1 MITMNSVVEHKQ
13 LQRSGC
19 AIHYFVS
26 GQVGNPLIVFVH
38 PAFADHRAFDH
49 QLDYFA
55 PNYRIVTLDLLGH
68 GLSRY
73 TGSQDKIDASAEHI
87 CTILDDEGYQRAHL
101 VGVSLGSLIAQYVAL
116 RYPDRVASL
125 TVLGGYNINA
135 DSRAVQK
142 AQNGEMLKWLLRA
155 MLSMNSLRRHVASV
169 SLKKPEE
176 QAKFYEMA
184 QGFHFRSFMAMQGMG
199 KVIQSRDG
207 VQRTYPLF
215 LACGDQDLP
224 LAHNAARAWHGAD
237 PGSELQF
244 IKDAGHCANMDQP
257 EEFNAALAAFLTDA
271 KVENDSNQQSD
282 THFVEANHVATTI
295 Q

>member
-1 MITMNSVVEHKQ
+1 MSTTVEHKQ
-13 LQRSGC
+13 LPCNGY

-26 GQVGNPLIVFVH
+26 GHIGKPLIVFVH

-55 PNYRIVTLDLLGH
+55 PDYRIVALDLLGH

-73 TGSQDKIDASAEHI
+73 TGGHDKIDAAAAHI
-87 CTILDDEGYQRAHL
+87 RSIVDDEGYPRAHL

-116 RYPDRVASL
+116 CYPDRAASL

-135 DSRAVQK
+135 DNRAVQK

-155 MLSMNSLRRHVASV
+155 LLSMNSLRRHVASV

-184 QGFHFRSFMAMQGMG
+184 QGFHFRSLVAVQGMG
-199 KVIQSRDG
+199 KVIQKRDG
-207 VQRTYPLF
+207 VPRTYPLL

-224 LAHNAARAWHGAD
+224 LAHNAARAWHAAD
-237 PGSELQF
+237 PGSALQF

-257 EEFNAALAAFLTDA
+257 EAFNAALASFLTD
-271 KVENDSNQQSD
+271 VQSG
-282 THFVEANHVATTI
+282 E
-295 Q
+295 

>member
-1 MITMNSVVEHKQ
+1 MNSVVEHKQ
-13 LQRSGC
+13 LQRSGY

-26 GQVGNPLIVFVH
+26 GQVGNPLIVLVH

-49 QLDYFA
+49 QIDYFA
-55 PNYRIVTLDLLGH
+55 QHHRVITLDLLGH
-68 GLSRY
+68 GLSRF
-73 TGSQDKIDASAEHI
+73 TGGQDKIDASAEHI
-87 CTILDDEGYQRAHL
+87 CAIMDNEGYQRAHL
-101 VGVSLGSLIAQYVAL
+101 AGVSLGSLIAQYVAL
-116 RYPDRVASL
+116 RDPDRVASL

-135 DSRAVQK
+135 DNRAVQK

-155 MLSMNSLRRHVASV
+155 LWSMNSLRRHVASA

-199 KVIQSRDG
+199 KVIQKRDG
-207 VQRTYPLF
+207 VQRTYPLL

-224 LAHNAARAWHGAD
+224 LAHNAARAWHAAD

-257 EEFNAALAAFLTDA
+257 EAFNAALAAFLTNA
-271 KVENDSNQQSD
+271 KVENDANQQSD
-282 THFVEANHVATTI
+282 NHFVEVNHESTI
-295 Q
+295 IQ

>member
-1 MITMNSVVEHKQ
+1 MNSVVEHKQ
-13 LQRSGC
+13 LQRSGY

-49 QLDYFA
+49 QIDYFA
-55 PNYRIVTLDLLGH
+55 QHYRVITLDLLGH
-68 GLSRY
+68 GLSRF
-73 TGSQDKIDASAEHI
+73 TGGQDKIDASAEHI
-87 CTILDDEGYQRAHL
+87 GTIMDGEGYQRAHL

-116 RYPDRVASL
+116 HYPDRVASL

-135 DSRAVQK
+135 DNRAVQK

-155 MLSMNSLRRHVASV
+155 LWSMNSLRRHVASA

-199 KVIQSRDG
+199 KVIQKRDV
-207 VQRTYPLF
+207 VQRTYPLC

-224 LAHNAARAWHGAD
+224 LAHNAARAWHAAD

-244 IKDAGHCANMDQP
+244 IKDVGHCANMDQP
-257 EEFNAALAAFLTDA
+257 EAFNAALATFLTNA
-271 KVENDSNQQSD
+271 KVENDANQQSD
-282 THFVEANHVATTI
+282 THFVEVNHESTI
-295 Q
+295 IQ